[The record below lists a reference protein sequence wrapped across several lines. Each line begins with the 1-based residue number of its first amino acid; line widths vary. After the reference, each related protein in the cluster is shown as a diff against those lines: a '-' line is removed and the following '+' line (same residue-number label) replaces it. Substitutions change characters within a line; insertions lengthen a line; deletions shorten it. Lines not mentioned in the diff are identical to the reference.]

1 MIHSNIHALNKL
13 QEIVQIQINKKK
25 SCKNKYKV
33 HGLNSM
39 VNSIRVNESTG
50 LAHCWGN
57 TTDDFPPEYENYECL
72 GS

>member
-1 MIHSNIHALNKL
+1 
-13 QEIVQIQINKKK
+13 
-25 SCKNKYKV
+25 
-33 HGLNSM
+33 M

-72 GS
+72 GSQFRTDNMILLISHLYNPAHSALEQSTKRLQGA